1 MLGMMSHPH
10 HEQFVPRFCKNY
22 ADVGTAIRKGLDA
35 YKADVEAGTFPTE
48 EYSPYKISE
57 KEEAIFMEL
66 VEPDKSDIKQKLSD
80 TSKKLIE
87 ADEYETI
94 KVY

>member
-1 MLGMMSHPH
+1 M
-10 HEQFVPRFCKNY
+10 
-22 ADVGTAIRKGLDA
+22 
-35 YKADVEAGTFPTE
+35 
-48 EYSPYKISE
+48 SE
-57 KEEAIFMEL
+57 KEEAIFMKL
-66 VEPDKSDIKQKLSD
+66 VAPDKGSIEQKLSD